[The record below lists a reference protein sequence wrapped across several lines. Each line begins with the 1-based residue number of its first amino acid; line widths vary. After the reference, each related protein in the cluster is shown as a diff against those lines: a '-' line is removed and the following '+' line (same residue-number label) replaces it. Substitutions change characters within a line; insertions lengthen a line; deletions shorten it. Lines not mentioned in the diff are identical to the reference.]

1 MATQFTGFPPQA
13 LSFFWQLARN
23 NRRDWFQPRKAL
35 YDEHVRGPMLD
46 LIERVNDDLRS
57 FAADH
62 VTEPARAVYRIYRDT
77 RFSKDKTPYKTHIA
91 AIFPRPGLPRHAG
104 AGFYFSVS
112 HTGVEI
118 AGGMYMPGPEELA
131 AVRQVLARGDK
142 PIRKLIASPALRRL
156 MGELQGTSLARVPRG
171 YDPDHAAADLLRRKQ
186 FFFGKELPANVA
198 LAAGLRREVSA
209 RFRAMAPVVHFLNAI
224 VLQAMRSEE
233 EHGDVPVRPAPMF

>member
-1 MATQFTGFPPQA
+1 MATKFTGFPPQG
-13 LSFFWQLARN
+13 LSFFRQLARN

-35 YDEHVRGPMLD
+35 YDEHVRRPMLE
-46 LIERVNDDLRS
+46 LIELVNDDLRA

-77 RFSKDKTPYKTHIA
+77 RFARDKTPYKTHIA

-118 AGGMYMPGPEELA
+118 AGGIYMPGPEELA
-131 AVRQVLARGDK
+131 AVRQALARD
-142 PIRKLIASPALRRL
+142 PTAFRRLAASSALKRL

-171 YDPDHAAADLLRRKQ
+171 YDPAHPAADLLRRKQ
-186 FFFGKELPANVA
+186 LYFGKELPADMA
-198 LAAGLRREVSA
+198 LGTSVRREVST
-209 RFRAMAPVVHFLNAI
+209 RFKAMAPVVHFLNAI
-224 VLQAMRSEE
+224 VLQAMRAKDGEAE
-233 EHGDVPVRPAPMF
+233 VPVRPAPMF